1 MTSISLRR
9 ASFGYGG
16 RIVIKV
22 GDLNIG
28 NGITCLLGPNGA
40 GKTTLLRGLSGIIE
54 PIKGKVLID
63 GVDLFGPDADSIRKR
78 IGLLPENAF
87 PYPDMTV
94 REYLEYWAEFY
105 GVSAERVDRTL
116 SMMKIEKIQNKSG
129 NLLSQGQKR
138 RVMLARIFLMDP
150 AVLILDEPTSNLDPS
165 ISYELMQLIKDYGHK
180 IPVIYSTHHL
190 LEIERIFDRILFID
204 NGRIRGDFRKEELS
218 EDIYSLYMK
227 TISRGEEN

>member
-54 PIKGKVLID
+54 PIKGKVLIN

-105 GVSAERVDRTL
+105 GVSAERVYRTL
-116 SMMKIEKIQNKSG
+116 SMMKIEKIQHKRG

-138 RVMLARIFLMDP
+138 RVMLARIFLIDP

-190 LEIERIFDRILFID
+190 LEIERIFDRILFIN

-227 TISRGEEN
+227 TMGGGEEN